1 MLIFN
6 LVKWCMTVKNE
17 TKPILHYNYVS
28 LQTNQFVIRVHL
40 LRINSVKLQEQVFH
54 L

>member
-1 MLIFN
+1 MLIFY

-17 TKPILHYNYVS
+17 TKPILHYYIS
-28 LQTNQFVIRVHL
+28 LQTNQFVILVHL
-40 LRINSVKLQEQVFH
+40 LRTNSLKLQEHVFH